1 MYQHGEGIVSGN
13 QTEAIDRS
21 RVPRESLHK
30 SLQAPEYRYLPCF
43 AGPGVF
49 VPSREA
55 GFVSAG
61 EKKGKRSRHR
71 LQQTAGRLAGY
82 LWLRMR
88 WLAGG
93 VLDLLAP
100 SRCLCCDEL
109 LPGARVSAGIAG
121 VFPICESCRPGLVLM
136 GPACP
141 RCGELVAAAEVLGS
155 DSYRADPGVLCG
167 ACESVLPHQDSVSS
181 SLVYEGAGKEI
192 LLAWKNSGE
201 QALLVFLV
209 ELMFRHGGCPAGLS
223 AGAGRPL
230 VCPVPRH
237 RLDRLLRRGMEGAH
251 LAEAFASRRRWRF
264 RRLLRKTRRTPRQA
278 ALGRKARLVNL
289 RGAFCIRRG
298 IKIPSHVV
306 IVDDVL
312 TTGSTVG
319 ECARV
324 LKKAGAERVDVIT
337 VARSL

>member
-1 MYQHGEGIVSGN
+1 M
-13 QTEAIDRS
+13 
-21 RVPRESLHK
+21 HK
-30 SLQAPEYRYLPCF
+30 RLQAPEYRYLPCS

-49 VPSREA
+49 DPAREA
-55 GFVSAG
+55 GSVSAG
-61 EKKGKRSRHR
+61 EKKGKRSRR
-71 LQQTAGRLAGY
+71 RQLKANARMLQKTAGRFAGY
-82 LWLRMR
+82 LWRR
-88 WLAGG
+88 SCWLAGG

-100 SRCLCCDEL
+100 PRCLCCDEL
-109 LPGARVSAGIAG
+109 LPQQARVSAGSQGA
-121 VFPICESCRPGLVLM
+121 FPVCESCRPGLVLM

-141 RCGELVAAAEVLGS
+141 RCGALVAAAEVLGGGS
-155 DSYRADPGVLCG
+155 CGAGSSVLCG
-167 ACESVLPHQDSVSS
+167 VCEAVLPPQDSVSC
-181 SLVYEGAGKEI
+181 SLVYEGMGKEI

-209 ELMFRHGGCPAGLS
+209 ELLFRYGRCPAGS
-223 AGAGRPL
+223 SVEAGRPL

-237 RLDRLLRRGMEGAH
+237 RLDRLLRRGAEGAH
-251 LAEAFASRRRWRF
+251 LAEAFASRGHWRF
-264 RRLLRKTRRTPRQA
+264 GRLLRKTRRTPRQA

-289 RGAFCIRRG
+289 RGAFSIRRG
-298 IKIPSHVV
+298 VKIPSHVV

>member
-1 MYQHGEGIVSGN
+1 MH
-13 QTEAIDRS
+13 RS
-21 RVPRESLHK
+21 P
-30 SLQAPEYRYLPCF
+30 QAPEYRYLPCF

-49 VPSREA
+49 VPRQENRKGSRVVAA
-55 GFVSAG
+55 GAQ
-61 EKKGKRSRHR
+61 KRKRSRHR
-71 LQQTAGRLAGY
+71 KRKANARRLQITFGRVTVF
-82 LWLRMR
+82 LWRMIC

-100 SRCLCCDEL
+100 PRCLCCDEL
-109 LPGARVSAGIAG
+109 LPQQARVSAGSKGALP
-121 VFPICESCRPGLVLM
+121 VCESCRPGLVQM

-141 RCGELVAAAEVLGS
+141 RCGALVAAAGVLGGGS
-155 DSYRADPGVLCG
+155 CGAGPDVFCG
-167 ACESVLPHQDSVSS
+167 ACESAHPPQDSVSC
-181 SLVYEGAGKEI
+181 SLVYEGTGKEI

-209 ELMFRHGGCPAGLS
+209 ELLLRCGKGPAGPS

-237 RLDRLLRRGMEGAH
+237 PLDRLFRPGAEGAH
-251 LAEAFASRRRWRF
+251 LAAAFASRKRWRF
-264 RRLLRKTRRTPRQA
+264 GRLLRKTRRTPRQA
-278 ALGRKARLVNL
+278 VLGRKARLVNL
-289 RGAFCIRRG
+289 RGAFCLRRG
-298 IKIPSHVV
+298 VKIPSHVV